1 MISVPSEFISPLI
14 IIMKWHLTAY
24 MPEVIFD
31 GHVERILSKLRKE
44 EFSNCNVSIDAHEI
58 YYIRECAANA
68 TNNIDACGLDKDLIW
83 RIHDWAFAEYK
94 RII

>member
-1 MISVPSEFISPLI
+1 MISIPSEFIAPLI
-14 IIMKWHLTAY
+14 IIMEWHLTAY
-24 MPEVIFD
+24 MPEVVFD
-31 GHVERILSKLRKE
+31 GRVERILRKLRKE
-44 EFSNCNVSIDAHEI
+44 EFSNSNVCIDAYEI

-68 TNNIDACGLDKDLIW
+68 ANNIDACGLDKDLIW